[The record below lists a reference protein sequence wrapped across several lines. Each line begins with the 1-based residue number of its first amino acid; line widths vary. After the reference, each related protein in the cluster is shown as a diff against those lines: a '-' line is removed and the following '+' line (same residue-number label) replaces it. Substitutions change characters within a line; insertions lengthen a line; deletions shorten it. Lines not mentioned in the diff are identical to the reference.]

1 MWPTFALYN
10 NSQLVTYYYEKKD
23 MEGLSQFLEEKLN
36 VIRPDSRPAAGTI
49 KLPEPGANSSDPLA
63 YNITSTETLAANASD
78 EIMDDLTQSSV
89 ATIPNEKG
97 TSVPLT
103 AETFQKHVTITSDL
117 WFIKFYAPWC
127 PHCQAMGPSW
137 HHMAKAMKGK
147 LNVGEVNCD
156 VERMLCKDAKVDSY
170 PTIYFFRGGEKV
182 EYNGLRGYGDL
193 LQVSEKAVDIVG
205 KGITDVNEESFDQLA
220 ETDKVL
226 FLYFYDHATTSE
238 DFTAMNRLTLSL
250 VNHAKL
256 VKTSDPALAK
266 RFKIGTFPR
275 LMCYREGKTN
285 YYSPLS
291 PKEMRDLKQI
301 VKWMKSVWLPLVPEL
316 SVANANDIMNK
327 KYAVLG
333 ILNRQRN
340 DEFTQDTRELK
351 NAALEWME
359 KQTKLFQMERQELRD
374 AKQLRIEE
382 AEDRN
387 DQRALRAA
395 KGVHINI
402 REDDRKQVTFA
413 WVDGQFWQRWLKT
426 TYGVDIKAGERVII
440 ADEENNRYWDS
451 TTSGAPI
458 MPSRTSILE
467 TLSHIV
473 NSPEKLR
480 AKSTVGPVKGTV
492 LTVRT
497 FLGRHPLLL
506 LFTFIATMMLISM
519 SLKGNIRKTR
529 SPGGSG
535 SGGVVGGLFGGSP
548 SFPGAFSLDSKDGMP
563 GNAGNGG
570 KVD

>member
-1 MWPTFALYN
+1 
-10 NSQLVTYYYEKKD
+10 
-23 MEGLSQFLEEKLN
+23 
-36 VIRPDSRPAAGTI
+36 
-49 KLPEPGANSSDPLA
+49 
-63 YNITSTETLAANASD
+63 
-78 EIMDDLTQSSV
+78 
-89 ATIPNEKG
+89 
-97 TSVPLT
+97 
-103 AETFQKHVTITSDL
+103 
-117 WFIKFYAPWC
+117 
-127 PHCQAMGPSW
+127 
-137 HHMAKAMKGK
+137 
-147 LNVGEVNCD
+147 
-156 VERMLCKDAKVDSY
+156 
-170 PTIYFFRGGEKV
+170 
-182 EYNGLRGYGDL
+182 
-193 LQVSEKAVDIVG
+193 
-205 KGITDVNEESFDQLA
+205 
-220 ETDKVL
+220 
-226 FLYFYDHATTSE
+226 
-238 DFTAMNRLTLSL
+238 MNRLTLSL

-256 VKTSDPALAK
+256 VKTNDPALAK
-266 RFKIGTFPR
+266 RFRIGTFPR

-285 YYSPLS
+285 YYSPLT

-301 VKWMKSVWLPLVPEL
+301 LKWMKSVWLPLVPEL
-316 SVANANDIMNK
+316 SVANANDIMNR

-333 ILNRQRN
+333 ILNRQRS

-413 WVDGQFWQRWLKT
+413 WVDGTFWQRWLKT

-480 AKSTVGPVKGTV
+480 SKSTVGPVQGTV
-492 LTVRT
+492 LTIRT
-497 FLGRHPLLL
+497 FLSRHPLLL
-506 LFTFIATMMLISM
+506 LFTFVASMMLISM
-519 SLKGNIRKTR
+519 SLKGNIRKSRGT
-529 SPGGSG
+529 
-535 SGGVVGGLFGGSP
+535 GGLFGAS
-548 SFPGAFSLDSKDGMP
+548 SSYPGAFSLDAKDGSS